1 MRLLSLWWIFRWASF
16 GEAIWSVY
24 LIEQRGLS
32 LGTVL
37 AFEAAWWIFVISLE
51 IPTGIITDK
60 WGRKRSLVLGSLLFT
75 LGFLVFGFSASPILL
90 LSAYLIWGL
99 GDSFISGTDTAF
111 LFESLKKQ
119 QITEKY
125 AQYEGFLNAG
135 ALMVIATTTALG
147 PILLLWTS
155 LSVPFILTA
164 LFGLIL
170 VCVSLFFS
178 EPRNEEPSAQNAH
191 STGLKSI
198 ISVLANSRVSGII
211 CLKAIPEMSLAILL
225 LTLPQTLSNYGL
237 PTFQFGWWMALIFGL
252 MGFSSIW
259 AGRAIHFLSLPKWF
273 GLAACASAVAF
284 ILSTSTSLWLFPL
297 CVLPALFLPLLEPHV
312 NQYLAERTLE
322 SNRATVL
329 SVANAAMS
337 VVIATSIFGGA
348 WAMDQFGFGI
358 AMWIFAGVAVVLA
371 GTGFTLWFVGS
382 RNSINAL

>member
-170 VCVSLFFS
+170 VCVSLFLS
-178 EPRNEEPSAQNAH
+178 ESRNEEPLAQNAH
-191 STGLKSI
+191 STELKSI
-198 ISVLANSRVSGII
+198 ISVLANPRVSGII

-273 GLAACASAVAF
+273 GMAACASAVAF

-358 AMWIFAGVAVVLA
+358 AMWIFAGIAVVLA
-371 GTGFTLWFVGS
+371 GTGFTLWFAGS

>member
-24 LIEQRGLS
+24 LIEHRGLS

-60 WGRKRSLVLGSLLFT
+60 WGRKKSLVLGSLLFT

-119 QITEKY
+119 QISEKY

-178 EPRNEEPSAQNAH
+178 EPRKEEPSAQNAH

-198 ISVLANSRVSGII
+198 ISVLANPRVTGII